1 MKARRRKRGAMGVVF
16 CVVLKSTTR
25 WWAGTA
31 AAAVCVALGVFL
43 LFTALG
49 IGSGARQARRAPS
62 YTLTP
67 LATYSAR
74 APHVLS
80 AIVVNSDQGAVR
92 GAPTTP
98 PPELPPVSVAAFARP
113 IARYRAY
120 AIGQLGLMEK
130 HLARLEGALV
140 ANDRVT
146 AQAAWRAAYAD
157 YLRLGAVYLD
167 GQTALD
173 GQVAS
178 LNLAID
184 GSSGGLAGG
193 TGSPRFTGLHRIEY
207 GLWTAA
213 APRTLAGFARS
224 LDADVHRLAFVL
236 PQASLTPLEYATRAH
251 EILEDAARDF
261 LSGADVPWS
270 GEGVLATDAGL
281 DATEEVIATLRPL
294 LKGRENVIPIV
305 SAELASLRSAMAS
318 VAAAH
323 GGRLP
328 DNGQLTKHQAE
339 LLDARI
345 GGALEA
351 LSQVPGALET
361 ELPPQIP
368 QIPPREERVEP

>member
-1 MKARRRKRGAMGVVF
+1 M
-16 CVVLKSTTR
+16 TR
-25 WWAGTA
+25 WWVATA
-31 AAAVCVALGVFL
+31 AAAVCVAVGVFL

-49 IGSGARQARRAPS
+49 VGGGARVARRAPS

-67 LATYSAR
+67 LARYSAR

-98 PPELPPVSVAAFARP
+98 PSELPPVSASAFDGP

-120 AIGQLGLMEK
+120 AIGQLELMETQV
-130 HLARLEGALV
+130 ARLQGALA
-140 ANDRVT
+140 ANDSVT

-178 LNLAID
+178 LDLAID
-184 GSSGGLAGG
+184 GTPGGLPEGVA
-193 TGSPRFTGLHRIEY
+193 SPRFTGLHRIEY
-207 GLWTAA
+207 GLWTAT
-213 APRTLAGFARS
+213 APSTLLGFARS
-224 LDADVHRLAFVL
+224 LDADVHRLAYVL
-236 PQASLTPLEYATRAH
+236 PRAPLTPLEYATRAH

-294 LKGRENVIPIV
+294 LRGRENVIPIV
-305 SAELASLRSAMAS
+305 DAELASLRSAMAS
-318 VAAAH
+318 LAVAH

-328 DNGQLTKHQAE
+328 SNGQLTQRQVE
-339 LLDARI
+339 LLDGTL

-368 QIPPREERVEP
+368 QLPPREERIEP